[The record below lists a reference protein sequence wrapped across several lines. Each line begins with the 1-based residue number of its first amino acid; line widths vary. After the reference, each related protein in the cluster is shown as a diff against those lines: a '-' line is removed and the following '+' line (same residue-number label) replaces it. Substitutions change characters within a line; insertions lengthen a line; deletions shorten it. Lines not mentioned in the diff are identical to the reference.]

1 MSHAVVGSR
10 ERLPGMPRANRSDV
24 ARLAGVAPTTVSN
37 VLNGRGAVLRISP
50 DTIARVQ
57 GAADQLG
64 YVPNAAA
71 SALRGRRSHTLVQLL
86 GALPPSPH
94 VPIVHELLTSAIA
107 VAAARQFL
115 VLPAVE
121 SYAGGGVKQAQQLIT
136 DVDLAGAVVELN
148 DQTTASGR
156 RLAELDVPVVW
167 MSLHTPSELPPGL
180 AHVAI
185 DQRPGV
191 HEILSRLELGEGQ
204 RLAVMV
210 GPTYGAERVE
220 VARELFG
227 SDLLTVE
234 ADSWLPEA
242 GEAAARA
249 ALRSHP
255 EIGAFFCADD
265 LLAVGA
271 IRSCEAEGRAVPTDV
286 SVIGFGGYDLPLVGP
301 LALTTV
307 RWPLRELTTAAFTT
321 LIEHLQTVGKRRP
334 LVGDG
339 PGHDGPLQA
348 PLLTTLPSVAV
359 PGATAR
365 LASSRLR

>member
-1 MSHAVVGSR
+1 M
-10 ERLPGMPRANRSDV
+10 
-24 ARLAGVAPTTVSN
+24 SN
-37 VLNGRGAVLRISP
+37 VLNGRGVALRISP
-50 DTIARVQ
+50 DTISRVE
-57 GAADQLG
+57 AAATQLG

-71 SALRGRRSHTLVQLL
+71 SALRGRRSRTIVQLL

-94 VPIVHELLTSAIA
+94 VPVVHEFLTSAIA
-107 VAAARQFL
+107 VSAARQFL

-121 SYAGGGVKQAQQLIT
+121 DYAGGGVAQAERLIT
-136 DVDLAGAVVELN
+136 DVHLAGAVVELN
-148 DQTTASGR
+148 DATVTSGR

-167 MSLHTPSELPPGL
+167 MSLKSPTELPPGL
-180 AHVAI
+180 AHLAI

-191 HEILSRLELGEGQ
+191 RDVLSRLELAQGE

-210 GPTYGAERVE
+210 GPTYGAERVD

-227 SDLLTVE
+227 SALLTVE

-265 LLAVGA
+265 LLAVGT
-271 IRSCEAEGRAVPTDV
+271 IRGCEAEGRAVPADV

-307 RWPLRELTTAAFTT
+307 RWPLRELTTAAFTV
-321 LIEHLQTVGKRRP
+321 LIEHLEAAGNRRRDTGATTSRSPNALPEAP
-334 LVGDG
+334 LV
-339 PGHDGPLQA
+339 
-348 PLLTTLPSVAV
+348 TTLPSVGV

-365 LASSRLR
+365 LAPSQRR